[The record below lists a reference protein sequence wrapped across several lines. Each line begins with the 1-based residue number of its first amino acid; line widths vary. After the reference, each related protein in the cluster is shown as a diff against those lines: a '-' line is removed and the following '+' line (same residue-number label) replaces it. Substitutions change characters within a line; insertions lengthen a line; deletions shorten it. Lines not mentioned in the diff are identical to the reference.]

1 MRVLLTC
8 GGTGGHIYPAIAIAD
23 KIREKQPDAEILFI
37 GTKKGMENRIVP
49 DAGYEIKGIDASGF
63 SRKSIRENV
72 ATLHNLRVGGR
83 EADRIIKE
91 FKPDLAI
98 GTGGYVTGSVLLH
111 AHLLGVPCCV
121 HEQNAIPGVANKLI
135 SEFADKVFISFEN
148 TRSEFR
154 HPDKVVYSGNPIRS
168 DFTKLDRKKCRQ
180 ELGLKDDEIM
190 ILATGGSLGAAKLNE
205 EILKLARN
213 INLPEIRLFFVSG
226 KRYYD
231 EIEKQCPKQ
240 QVTLIDYANNMPVL
254 MTASDL
260 VVSRSGA
267 IAVSEITA
275 CGKPSVLVP
284 SPNVTNNHQ
293 YHNAKAIADA
303 GAAVL
308 LEEKSFSDSESIL
321 ADEIFSLLAS
331 PESLSSM
338 AAHAGKIGK
347 TNAADVIYN
356 NLQWIQKD

>member
-1 MRVLLTC
+1 MKVILTC

-23 KIREKQPDAEILFI
+23 KIKEKHPEAEILFI
-37 GTKKGMENRIVP
+37 GTKKGMENNLVP
-49 DAGYEIKGIDASGF
+49 AAGYNIKGIDASGF
-63 SRKSIRENV
+63 SRKSIKANV

-83 EADRIIKE
+83 DAEKIIKD

-111 AHLLGVPCCV
+111 AHHLGVPCCV
-121 HEQNAIPGVANKLI
+121 HEQNAIPGMANKLI

-148 TRSEFR
+148 TLSGFR
-154 HPDKVVYSGNPIRS
+154 HPKRVVYTGNPIRS
-168 DFTKLDRKKCRQ
+168 DFTKLDRKACRE
-180 ELGLKDDEIM
+180 ELGIKDDEIM

-205 EILKLARN
+205 EIIKFAKK
-213 INLPEIRLFFVSG
+213 ISLPEIKLFFVTG

-231 EIEKQCPKQ
+231 QIEKECPKDH
-240 QVTLIDYANNMPVL
+240 VTLIDYANNMPVL
-254 MTASDL
+254 MTAADL

-275 CGKPSVLVP
+275 SGKPSVLVP

-293 YHNAKAIADA
+293 YHNAKAIADE

-308 LEEKSFSDSESIL
+308 VEEKNFSEEESVL
-321 ADEIFSLLAS
+321 ADEILSLLAS
-331 PESLSSM
+331 PESLISM
-338 AAHAGKIGK
+338 AEHAKRIGK
-347 TNAADVIYN
+347 TDAADIIYTE
-356 NLQWIQKD
+356 LTKWLK